1 MLGWPCSSSGAQGTK
16 SGERDL
22 RMPRAADQGLG
33 HSHALSP
40 AKVAVHRGCGGSA
53 GPRPLWLGLG
63 GKLRVA
69 SPAGFLAKETVDQG
83 LANLALCL
91 VLYSLRTKNHF
102 YIFKQLPG
110 VFPAT
115 SIPECKRCFPSPAP
129 GHGGHHQPSF
139 RWDGFDCT
147 QVNQA

>member
-1 MLGWPCSSSGAQGTK
+1 M
-16 SGERDL
+16 
-22 RMPRAADQGLG
+22 
-33 HSHALSP
+33 
-40 AKVAVHRGCGGSA
+40 
-53 GPRPLWLGLG
+53 
-63 GKLRVA
+63 A

-115 SIPECKRCFPSPAP
+115 SIPECMGCSAP
-129 GHGGHHQPSF
+129 TRDRIWAPCIGSLES
-139 RWDGFDCT
+139 
-147 QVNQA
+147 